1 MDPREEVEKAA
12 LEHRRGVGEPGCALV
27 CHRR

>member
-12 LEHRRGVGEPGCALV
+12 LEHRRRGGELRCPLV
-27 CHRR
+27 RHRR